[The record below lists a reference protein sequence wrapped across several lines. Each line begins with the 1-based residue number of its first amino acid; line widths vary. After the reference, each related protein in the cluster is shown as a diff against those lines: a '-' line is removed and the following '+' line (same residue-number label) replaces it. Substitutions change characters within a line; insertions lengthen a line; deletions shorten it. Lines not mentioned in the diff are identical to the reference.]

1 MKNEKLTHELFKSG
15 KLIFTATSPSP
26 VIDELLEYYYD
37 IEHYDYDVEY
47 YDHNISTDININVDN
62 CSVQTIFILDNGV
75 VKETTTLY
83 DGNVPLKTWD
93 FTYSKNNLSYVLD
106 DEYYN
111 NKFYKL
117 ERC

>member
-1 MKNEKLTHELFKSG
+1 MYIDKLNKMG
-15 KLIFTATSPSP
+15 KLIFTTTNPEI
-26 VIDELLEYYYD
+26 IDERLEYYYD
-37 IEHYDYDVEY
+37 VEHYDYDVEY

-62 CSVQTIFILDNGV
+62 CSLRTIFKIDNGV

-83 DGNVPLKTWD
+83 DGKVPLKTWD
-93 FTYSKNNLSYVLD
+93 FTISKGNLSYVID
-106 DEYYN
+106 DEYY